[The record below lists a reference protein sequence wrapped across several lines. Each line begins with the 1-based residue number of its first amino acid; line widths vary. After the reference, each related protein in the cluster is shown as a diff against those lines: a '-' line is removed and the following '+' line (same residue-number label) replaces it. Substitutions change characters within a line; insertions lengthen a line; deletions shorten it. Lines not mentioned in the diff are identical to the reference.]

1 MTVLAQSLGW
11 SHLLTHLSLRGE
23 WQAVLFFFFC
33 GWRRVN
39 VLCLAVRCRWLAGCQ
54 LGVDGAVVIADAI
67 PRWMSLSHLD
77 LSREWREEV
86 LGWGLR
92 VVGDLSETVD
102 VARGWSA
109 GGSE

>member
-1 MTVLAQSLGW
+1 MGRWPFLFLSAPLAL
-11 SHLLTHLSLRGE
+11 
-23 WQAVLFFFFC
+23 
-33 GWRRVN
+33 
-39 VLCLAVRCRWLAGCQ
+39 LCLAVRCRWLAGCQ

>member
-1 MTVLAQSLGW
+1 M
-11 SHLLTHLSLRGE
+11 
-23 WQAVLFFFFC
+23 
-33 GWRRVN
+33 
-39 VLCLAVRCRWLAGCQ
+39 
-54 LGVDGAVVIADAI
+54 VIADAI

-102 VARGWSA
+102 VAFGWSA